1 MGGDA
6 GVYFRSLFASE
17 PFEGKIAGVCRKTG
31 NSHQGNAF
39 NVTADVT
46 GHGGSLLY
54 AGPLA
59 ILPFLH
65 AQVLVEELLEHVG
78 LQHWRVT
85 PQRLQQFHV
94 SVPEKKWL
102 VTTVNGE
109 QVISLQNSYFQLK
122 FTNFINKTM
131 FHSLQIVTRSS
142 VVKKVCKIFLK
153 NIKEDIRLNLK

>member
-1 MGGDA
+1 MFSCFRPLFLYLCVDPPRVGGDA

-65 AQVLVEELLEHVG
+65 AQVLVEELLKHVR
-78 LQHWRVT
+78 LQHRRVT

-94 SVPEKKWL
+94 SVPEKKMAC
-102 VTTVNGE
+102 
-109 QVISLQNSYFQLK
+109 YD
-122 FTNFINKTM
+122 
-131 FHSLQIVTRSS
+131 
-142 VVKKVCKIFLK
+142 CK
-153 NIKEDIRLNLK
+153 R